1 MLAIGIVG
9 LPNIGKS
16 TLFNALTKSNILVAN
31 YPFATIEPNIGIVN
45 VPDQRLIE
53 LSKIFQTEKITPA
66 TIKFIDIA
74 GLVEGAN
81 KGEGLGN
88 QFLANIRSCNA
99 IVHVVKAFNNQN
111 VESSNSFSP
120 KRDIEIINTE
130 LVLADLSVIDKRL
143 LKIEKEFKANPK
155 LKVILDTFKE
165 AKGILENN
173 ILLKDS
179 SIRNPEYLNELQLLT
194 LKPIIYLFNLSEN
207 DLNNQNLKND
217 LNTIISPTKPLFI
230 SAMLEEELK
239 DLDDKDSQ
247 ELLLSYNQQESGL
260 IQLIQKS
267 YDILGLQSF
276 LTAGKQEVRAWTIQK
291 GITAPKA
298 AGIIHKDFERG
309 FIAAE
314 IYNYQDLIECGSY
327 QQVKSAGKIRTEG
340 KNYIMQENDVVEF
353 RFNV

>member
-143 LKIEKEFKANPK
+143 LKIEKEFKSNPK

-179 SIRNPEYLNELQLLT
+179 KISNPEYLNELQLLT
-194 LKPIIYLFNLSEN
+194 LKPVIYLFNLSEN

-217 LNTIISPTKPLFI
+217 LSTIISPNKPLFI
-230 SAMLEEELK
+230 SAKLEEELK

-247 ELLLSYNQQESGL
+247 ELLLSYSQQESGL

>member
-179 SIRNPEYLNELQLLT
+179 KISNPEYLNELQLLT
-194 LKPIIYLFNLSEN
+194 LKPVIYLFNLSEN

-217 LNTIISPTKPLFI
+217 LSTIISPNKPLFI
-230 SAMLEEELK
+230 SAKLEEELK

-260 IQLIQKS
+260 IQLIHKS

-276 LTAGKQEVRAWTIQK
+276 LTAGKQEIRAWTIQK

>member
-74 GLVEGAN
+74 GLVGGAS

-143 LKIEKEFKANPK
+143 LKIEKEFKSNPK

-179 SIRNPEYLNELQLLT
+179 KISNPEYLNELQLLT
-194 LKPIIYLFNLSEN
+194 LKPVIYLFNLSEN

-217 LNTIISPTKPLFI
+217 LSTIISPNKPLFI
-230 SAMLEEELK
+230 SAKLEEELK
-239 DLDDKDSQ
+239 DLDDKGSQ

>member
-179 SIRNPEYLNELQLLT
+179 KISNPEYLNELQLLT
-194 LKPIIYLFNLSEN
+194 LKPVIYLFNLSEN

-217 LNTIISPTKPLFI
+217 LSTIISPNKPLFI
-230 SAMLEEELK
+230 SAKLEEELK

-260 IQLIQKS
+260 IQLIHKS

-276 LTAGKQEVRAWTIQK
+276 LTAGKQEIRAWTIQK

-340 KNYIMQENDVVEF
+340 KKYIMQENDVVEF